1 MSCFASNKPYLKG
14 ERFWPGTNPDMFYI
28 LSDIGSVKH
37 VGKIWPPTPP
47 THPPPIIHLSRI
59 IRARNKTDKKRS
71 WKRRVG
77 GVPGSFAGRR
87 ANVCAVMDEALN
99 GCDGQMRPGWDLQ
112 TRLSEQKDGRKG
124 TLKRNKVE
132 ETETGAVD
140 RISALMSGRKNSKDL
155 RLEVKL
161 HP

>member
-1 MSCFASNKPYLKG
+1 
-14 ERFWPGTNPDMFYI
+14 
-28 LSDIGSVKH
+28 
-37 VGKIWPPTPP
+37 
-47 THPPPIIHLSRI
+47 
-59 IRARNKTDKKRS
+59 
-71 WKRRVG
+71 
-77 GVPGSFAGRR
+77 
-87 ANVCAVMDEALN
+87 MDEALN

-112 TRLSEQKDGRKG
+112 TRLSEQKDGRRG